1 SLTSHGVEFIPFLCR
16 GTPLFSSR
24 IGSRDQHESDQERII
39 NLVKIV
45 SALSSLYLSGLSLG
59 YNSDFSMEKQGQERQ
74 IDPVMEAARG
84 DPDDPLIASRRG
96 RIGGWWDRNQDF
108 IRRRAETLRR
118 PAAQAEAEAERSR
131 EPPASKNSMAG
142 LLVPAAAEVRDLECA
157 VCLEDLVAG
166 GRKLRKMDCSH
177 CFHQRCIFRWLHVS
191 RLCPMCRFAMPS
203 RPDGEHVGDEVE
215 RELAAEEEDAADE
228 EKSAAA
234 EERSSGE

>member
-1 SLTSHGVEFIPFLCR
+1 
-16 GTPLFSSR
+16 
-24 IGSRDQHESDQERII
+24 
-39 NLVKIV
+39 
-45 SALSSLYLSGLSLG
+45 
-59 YNSDFSMEKQGQERQ
+59 MEKQGQERQ

-84 DPDDPLIASRRG
+84 DPDDPLVAVRPERV
-96 RIGGWWDRNQDF
+96 GGWWARNQDF

-118 PAAQAEAEAERSR
+118 PAARAVAEAEAERSR

-203 RPDGEHVGDEVE
+203 RPDGEHVGDDVE

-228 EKSAAA
+228 EKPAAT
-234 EERSSGE
+234 EERSSSE

>member
-1 SLTSHGVEFIPFLCR
+1 
-16 GTPLFSSR
+16 
-24 IGSRDQHESDQERII
+24 
-39 NLVKIV
+39 
-45 SALSSLYLSGLSLG
+45 
-59 YNSDFSMEKQGQERQ
+59 MEKQGQERQ
-74 IDPVMEAARG
+74 IDPVMEAASG
-84 DPDDPLIASRRG
+84 DPDDPLIAVRPQRV
-96 RIGGWWDRNQDF
+96 GGWWARNQDF

-118 PAAQAEAEAERSR
+118 PAARAETEFEAEAECRR

-203 RPDGEHVGDEVE
+203 RSDDERVGDEVE
-215 RELAAEEEDAADE
+215 RELAAEEEDDADE
-228 EKSAAA
+228 EKSAAT
-234 EERSSGE
+234 EERSSSE

>member
-1 SLTSHGVEFIPFLCR
+1 VLSGRHAKTGRFGQVCDGSLSLSLTSHGVEFIPFLCR

-39 NLVKIV
+39 NL
-45 SALSSLYLSGLSLG
+45 
-59 YNSDFSMEKQGQERQ
+59 GQERQ